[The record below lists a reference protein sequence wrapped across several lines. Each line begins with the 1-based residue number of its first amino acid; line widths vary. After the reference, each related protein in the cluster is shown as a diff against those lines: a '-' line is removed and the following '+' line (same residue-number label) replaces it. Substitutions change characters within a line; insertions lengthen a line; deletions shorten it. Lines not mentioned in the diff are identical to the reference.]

1 MSDWTEKYRP
11 RTLDDVLGNPAAVNS
26 LRGWA
31 KQWENGIP
39 QYRAVVLMGSPGIG
53 KTTSALALANEMG
66 WDVVEMNASD
76 QRNSK
81 VIEQIALRGSRF
93 NTFGEDGSYMAASEG
108 KKKLIILDE
117 ADNFFGTADKGA
129 MPVVNNLIKTTL
141 QPVIL
146 IVNDFYELKRKSDAV
161 KDHTLQITFKR
172 TTASTMSKALYK
184 IAEAEGVEV
193 EPAAMELISAN
204 AAGDMRAAVR
214 NLQSLAQGMDV
225 VTLEMAEGL
234 SRRDS
239 RKDMYDLMTAMFRK
253 PDPTG
258 ARNIMRDVDVEP
270 STVEIWIDENLPYEY
285 MDRGDL
291 VRGYE
296 ALCRADLYLAR
307 VTRRQY
313 YGFWSYA
320 GDMMTMGVTNARM
333 SDRYNRER
341 IRFPMYL
348 SRMSRSKGMR
358 ALKKQVVYKIAVA
371 CHTSTKRASMDVLP
385 YIKTIAAND
394 PSIRAPLIEMMEL
407 EPAEM
412 AFILDVKADSAAM
425 KKLYKEVEQRAE
437 DRRKAMMAARASKPR
452 KEAPD
457 MLAKA
462 IERATANEE
471 PPAEEKPVPVV
482 LKEEKPIVEKKTRRK
497 AAPAEQTVPAEES
510 KAKKTKPEQPKPSAG
525 QKSLFDF

>member
-11 RTLDDVLGNPAAVNS
+11 RTLDQVLGNPTAVNS
-26 LRGWA
+26 MRAWA
-31 KQWENGIP
+31 KQWEAGIP
-39 QYRAVVLMGSPGIG
+39 KFRAMVLMGSPGIG

-81 VIEQIALRGSRF
+81 IIEQIAIRGSRF
-93 NTFGEDGSYMAASEG
+93 NTFGEDGSYLSASEG

-117 ADNFFGTADKGA
+117 ADNFFGNADRGA

-161 KDHTLQITFKR
+161 KDHTLQITFKK

-193 EPAAMELISAN
+193 EPAAMEIIAAN
-204 AAGDMRAAVR
+204 ASGDMRAAVR

-225 VTLEMAEGL
+225 VTLEMAQGL
-234 SRRDS
+234 SQRDS
-239 RKDMYDLMTAMFRK
+239 RKDMYDLMTAIFRRTN
-253 PDPTG
+253 PSE
-258 ARNIMRDVDVEP
+258 ARRVMRDVDVEP
-270 STVEIWIDENLPYEY
+270 KDVEIWVDENLPYEY

-307 VTRRQY
+307 VQRRQY

-320 GDMMTMGVTNARM
+320 GDMMSMGVANARM
-333 SDRYNRER
+333 SDRFSRDR

-348 SRMSRSKGMR
+348 SRMSRSKGAR
-358 ALKKQVVYKIAVA
+358 AMKKAVVYKIAVA

-385 YIKTIAAND
+385 YIKTIATND
-394 PSIRAPLIEMMEL
+394 PEIRAPLIEMMDL

-412 AFILDVKADSAAM
+412 AFILDVKADSAAI
-425 KKLYKEVEQRAE
+425 KKLYKEVEERAE
-437 DRRKAMMAARASKPR
+437 SRRKALMASRASQPKKEPDVLE
-452 KEAPD
+452 KALEKAVSSQEMPVEKTPEPVVQEEAP
-457 MLAKA
+457 
-462 IERATANEE
+462 
-471 PPAEEKPVPVV
+471 KP
-482 LKEEKPIVEKKTRRK
+482 EKKTRKK
-497 AAPAEQTVPAEES
+497 AVTAVSEEISVEKS
-510 KAKKTKPEQPKPSAG
+510 KKPKAEQPKPSAG
-525 QKSLFDF
+525 QRSLFDF